1 MTDNRLVTGAK
12 KEADAFEATIR
23 PQSLAEFIGQEQARA
38 NLEIF
43 IKAAKARGDAL
54 DHVLFAGPPGLGKT
68 TLAQIMAKEMGVGFR
83 ATSGP
88 VISKAGDLAALLTN
102 LEERDVLFI
111 DEIHRLN
118 PAVEEILYPAMED
131 YQLDLIIGEGPAARS
146 VRIDLAKFTLVGAT
160 TRAGLLT
167 NPLRDRFGIPVR
179 LNFYTID
186 ELELVVSRGAR
197 VLGAPMARD
206 GAREIARRARGTP
219 RIAGRLL
226 RRVRDFAAVAG
237 AGMIDAAVADKAL
250 RMLEVDN
257 EGLDALDH
265 RYLNCIAKTYDGGP
279 VGIETHGGGALG
291 AARRAGGDRRAI
303 SVAAGVHR
311 PDAARARADHEGLSP
326 PRNVRSLAWCGSRSC
341 RCSTTATTAPARR
354 ASSVMID
361 RRTMLKWMAG
371 LGVSGFALGGYA
383 LAEPF
388 RLNVTRY
395 RIAPPRLAAGIVAQT
410 RHSRRPACGRAVDA
424 ARRVSSR
431 SSLRPTRS
439 APTRCC
445 CSATSWLDTGSA
457 GLAGRCRISY
467 GRRRWR
473 GSRRR

>member
-1 MTDNRLVTGAK
+1 VLDEAREYRHEQSMTDNRLVTGAK

-38 NLEIF
+38 NLKVF
-43 IKAAKARGDAL
+43 IEAARTRGDAL

-68 TLAQIMAKEMGVGFR
+68 TLAQIMSKEMGVGFR

-131 YQLDLIIGEGPAARS
+131 FQLDLIIGEGPAARS

-167 NPLRDRFGIPVR
+167 NPLRDRFGIPIR

-197 VLGAPMARD
+197 VMGAPMSAD

-237 AGMIDAAVADKAL
+237 AGTIDAAVADKAL
-250 RMLEVDN
+250 QMLEVDN

-279 VGIETHGGGALG
+279 VGIETMAAALSEPRDALEEIVEPYLLQQGFIGRTPRGRVLTMKAYRHLGMSGPSRMATPDLFEDDNGGPSIAGAG
-291 AARRAGGDRRAI
+291 
-303 SVAAGVHR
+303 
-311 PDAARARADHEGLSP
+311 
-326 PRNVRSLAWCGSRSC
+326 
-341 RCSTTATTAPARR
+341 
-354 ASSVMID
+354 
-361 RRTMLKWMAG
+361 
-371 LGVSGFALGGYA
+371 
-383 LAEPF
+383 
-388 RLNVTRY
+388 
-395 RIAPPRLAAGIVAQT
+395 
-410 RHSRRPACGRAVDA
+410 
-424 ARRVSSR
+424 
-431 SSLRPTRS
+431 
-439 APTRCC
+439 
-445 CSATSWLDTGSA
+445 
-457 GLAGRCRISY
+457 
-467 GRRRWR
+467 
-473 GSRRR
+473 